1 MGTFNS
7 VRFISTSMTDFSEVA
22 DMVGEQ
28 MTQQGYTYT
37 KNASALGCSF
47 SITKGGIF
55 KSVLGMKTALNV
67 DMTPM
72 NGGVNVSAKVGVF
85 GQQALPTVITMF
97 VAWPV
102 LLTQISGMVQQAKL
116 DDEVIQKIE
125 QCIRMRENSGPAAGY
140 RGTAGAGPMPFQNDA
155 AGGGS
160 AAQQGF
166 EFCTSCGTKVPLGSR
181 FCNGCGAKLH

>member
-1 MGTFNS
+1 MGSFNS
-7 VRFISTSMTDFSEVA
+7 VRFISTSITDFSEVA

-37 KNASALGCSF
+37 RNDSALGCSF

-67 DMTPM
+67 DMAPM
-72 NGGVNVSAKVGVF
+72 AGGVNVSAKVGVF
-85 GQQALPTVITMF
+85 GQQVLPTLITMF

-125 QCIRMRENSGPAAGY
+125 QCIRVLENSGAAGTY
-140 RGTAGAGPMPFQNDA
+140 RGTPGMGAAPFQNDA
-155 AGGGS
+155 AGAGQ

-166 EFCTSCGTKVPLGSR
+166 EFCTSCGNKVPLGSK